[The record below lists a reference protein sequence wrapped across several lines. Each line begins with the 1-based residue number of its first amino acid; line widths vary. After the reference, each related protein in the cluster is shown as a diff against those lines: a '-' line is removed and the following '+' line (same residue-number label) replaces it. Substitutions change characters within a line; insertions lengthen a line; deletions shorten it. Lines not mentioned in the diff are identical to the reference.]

1 MEALPLRA
9 GGKMDEVIDRYQ
21 NMVYGLAL
29 ARTGS
34 RTDADD
40 VFQEVFLAYFQSGKT
55 FRDEEHRKAWLLRT
69 TVNQARRVTS
79 SSWRQRTVPLS
90 EREDASVQFQAPEEN
105 RVWEALQALAED
117 YRLPIYLFYFQ
128 ELSTKEIA
136 KVLAIRPGA
145 VRMRLTRGREQLRE
159 TLKGEFF
166 DESGIVCFHAE
177 ANGPQPGGPGG
188 AV

>member
-9 GGKMDEVIDRYQ
+9 GGEMDSIIDRYQ
-21 NMVYGLAL
+21 DMVYGLAL

-40 VFQEVFLAYFQSGKT
+40 VFQEVFLAYHLCGKT

-69 TVNQARRVTS
+69 TVNQSRRVTS
-79 SSWRQRTVPLS
+79 SSWRRKTVPLS
-90 EREDASVQFQAPEEN
+90 EREDVPVLFREPEEN
-105 RVWEALQALAED
+105 QVWEALQRLAED

-128 ELSTKEIA
+128 ELSTREIA
-136 KVLAIRPGA
+136 KALSIRPGT

-159 TLKGEFF
+159 ALKGAYF
-166 DESGIVCFHAE
+166 DE
-177 ANGPQPGGPGG
+177 
-188 AV
+188 